1 MCYNKR
7 TKTRAEARKGDKKM
21 KGKRV
26 FRFDLIDYYDGE
38 TELIYSSD
46 DMAKI
51 KKAALQRIKETDG
64 ECALVV
70 ADWDDHSIKD
80 L

>member
-1 MCYNKR
+1 
-7 TKTRAEARKGDKKM
+7 M

-26 FRFDLIDYYDGE
+26 FRFDLIDFYDGE
-38 TELIYSSD
+38 AELIYSSD

-51 KKAALQRIKETDG
+51 KKAAIQRIKETDG
-64 ECALVV
+64 ECSLAV
-70 ADWDDHSIKD
+70 ADWDNKSIKD

>member
-1 MCYNKR
+1 
-7 TKTRAEARKGDKKM
+7 M

-51 KKAALQRIKETDG
+51 KKSGFTTHKRN
-64 ECALVV
+64 
-70 ADWDDHSIKD
+70 
-80 L
+80 